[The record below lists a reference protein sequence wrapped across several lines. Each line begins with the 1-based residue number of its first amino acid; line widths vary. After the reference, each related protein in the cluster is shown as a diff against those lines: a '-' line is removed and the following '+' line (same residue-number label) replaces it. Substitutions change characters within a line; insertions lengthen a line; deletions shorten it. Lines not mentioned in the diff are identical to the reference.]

1 MGGMQARGRESVPGR
16 VWALLVSQSV
26 SLEEFGATAPLVP
39 TAYSEYRDS
48 AWRGNWA
55 GLFCLSCTF
64 PSFIYVLMYSTVI
77 VSILYSSYMCEQ
89 QPFLLKL

>member
-1 MGGMQARGRESVPGR
+1 MGGMQTRGRESVPGR

-39 TAYSEYRDS
+39 TAYSEYRDRP
-48 AWRGNWA
+48 WRGNWA
-55 GLFCLSCTF
+55 GLFCLL